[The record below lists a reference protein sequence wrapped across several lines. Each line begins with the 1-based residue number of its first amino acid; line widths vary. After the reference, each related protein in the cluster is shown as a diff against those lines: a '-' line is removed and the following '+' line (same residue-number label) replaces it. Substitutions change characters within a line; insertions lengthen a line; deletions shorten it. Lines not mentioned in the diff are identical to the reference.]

1 MLHDAKSDLHQKLL
15 IIDSI
20 PERHLISNIS
30 EISNCTKQVK
40 YFSDLIVLSNYLV
53 YVVKA
58 NFEFEFLLFLILK

>member
-1 MLHDAKSDLHQKLL
+1 MLHDAESDLHQKLL

>member
-1 MLHDAKSDLHQKLL
+1 MLHDAESDLHQKLL

-30 EISNCTKQVK
+30 EITNCTKQVK

>member
-1 MLHDAKSDLHQKLL
+1 MLHDAESDRHQKLL